1 MELDLALISL
11 GEGVLLGVYQNNF
24 LCASYTSKSK
34 TSEALVEVFSQLFE
48 DFKNPTIYPTIHS
61 DLPAIKGVY
70 YAKGPGSFTSLKL
83 THVFLHTLA
92 LIHDFEL
99 YSTTG
104 FDFNDNTPILAY
116 ANKYFI
122 SKEMESLS
130 DFKDLKIAPKDFMLP
145 SFLEKDKFTQ
155 LNTPFYILP
164 PI

>member
-1 MELDLALISL
+1 MELDLALVSL
-11 GEGVLLGVYQNNF
+11 GDGVLLGVYQNNF

-34 TSEALVEVFSQLFE
+34 TSEALVEVFSQLFK
-48 DFKNPTIYPTIHS
+48 DFKNPT
-61 DLPAIKGVY
+61 LPAVKGVY

-92 LIHDFEL
+92 LIYDFEL

-116 ANKYFI
+116 ANKYFV
-122 SKEMESLS
+122 SKERESLS

-145 SFLEKDKFTQ
+145 PFLEKDKFTQ

>member
-11 GEGVLLGVYQNNF
+11 GDGVLLGVYQDNF
-24 LCASYTSKSK
+24 LCTSYTSKSK
-34 TSEALVEVFSQLFE
+34 TSEALVEVFSQLFK
-48 DFKNPTIYPTIHS
+48 DFKNPT
-61 DLPAIKGVY
+61 LPAIKGVY

-116 ANKYFI
+116 ANKYFV
-122 SKEMESLS
+122 SKETESLS
-130 DFKDLKIAPKDFMLP
+130 DFKDLKIVPKDFMLP
-145 SFLEKDKFTQ
+145 PFLEKDKFTQ
-155 LNTPFYILP
+155 LNTPFYILS

>member
-11 GEGVLLGVYQNNF
+11 GERVLLGVYQNNF

-34 TSEALVEVFSQLFE
+34 TSEALVEVFSQLFK
-48 DFKNPTIYPTIHS
+48 DFKNS
-61 DLPAIKGVY
+61 NLPAIKGVY

-116 ANKYFI
+116 ANKYFV
-122 SKEMESLS
+122 SQERESLT
-130 DFKDLKIAPKDFMLP
+130 DFKDLKIAPKDFKLP

>member
-11 GEGVLLGVYQNNF
+11 GDGVLLGAYQSNF
-24 LCASYTSKSK
+24 LCTSYTSKSK
-34 TSEALVEVFSQLFE
+34 TSEALVEVFSQLFK
-48 DFKNPTIYPTIHS
+48 DFKNPT
-61 DLPAIKGVY
+61 LPAVKGVY

-116 ANKYFI
+116 ANKYFV
-122 SKEMESLS
+122 SQERESLT

>member
-11 GEGVLLGVYQNNF
+11 GEGVLLGVYQSNF

-34 TSEALVEVFSQLFE
+34 TSEALVEVFSQLFK
-48 DFKNPTIYPTIHS
+48 DFKNPT
-61 DLPAIKGVY
+61 LPAINGVY

-104 FDFNDNTPILAY
+104 FDFNDNTPILVY
-116 ANKYFI
+116 ANKYFV
-122 SKEMESLS
+122 SKERESLT
-130 DFKDLKIAPKDFMLP
+130 DFKDLKILPKDFMLP
-145 SFLEKDKFTQ
+145 PFLEKDKFTQ

>member
-34 TSEALVEVFSQLFE
+34 TSEALVEVFSQLFK
-48 DFKNPTIYPTIHS
+48 DFKNPT
-61 DLPAIKGVY
+61 LPAIKGVY

-83 THVFLHTLA
+83 THVFLHTLS

-116 ANKYFI
+116 ANKYFV
-122 SKEMESLS
+122 SKETESLS

-145 SFLEKDKFTQ
+145 PFLEKDKFTQ
-155 LNTPFYILP
+155 LNTPFYILS

>member
-24 LCASYTSKSK
+24 LGASYTSKSK
-34 TSEALVEVFSQLFE
+34 TSEALVEVFSQLFK
-48 DFKNPTIYPTIHS
+48 DFKNPT
-61 DLPAIKGVY
+61 LPAIKGVY

-92 LIHDFEL
+92 LIYDFEL

-116 ANKYFI
+116 ANKYFV
-122 SKEMESLS
+122 SKERENLT

-145 SFLEKDKFTQ
+145 PFLEKDKFTQ

>member
-1 MELDLALISL
+1 MLISL
-11 GEGVLLGVYQNNF
+11 GERVLLGVYQNNF
-24 LCASYTSKSK
+24 LCTSYTSKSK
-34 TSEALVEVFSQLFE
+34 TSEALVEVFSQLFK
-48 DFKNPTIYPTIHS
+48 DFKNPT
-61 DLPAIKGVY
+61 LPAIKGVY

-116 ANKYFI
+116 ANKYFV
-122 SKEMESLS
+122 SKERESLS
-130 DFKDLKIAPKDFMLP
+130 DFKDLKITPKDFMLP
-145 SFLEKDKFTQ
+145 PFLEKDKFTQ
-155 LNTPFYILP
+155 LNTPFYIFP

>member
-11 GEGVLLGVYQNNF
+11 GEGVLLGVYQDNF
-24 LCASYTSKSK
+24 LCTSYTSKSK
-34 TSEALVEVFSQLFE
+34 TSEALVEVFSQLFK
-48 DFKNPTIYPTIHS
+48 DFKNPA
-61 DLPAIKGVY
+61 LPAIKGVY

-83 THVFLHTLA
+83 THIFLHTLA

-116 ANKYFI
+116 ANKYFV
-122 SKEMESLS
+122 SKETESLS

-145 SFLEKDKFTQ
+145 PFLEKDKFTQ
-155 LNTPFYILP
+155 LNTPFYILS

>member
-11 GEGVLLGVYQNNF
+11 GDGVLLGAYQSNF

-34 TSEALVEVFSQLFE
+34 TSEALVEVFSQLFK
-48 DFKNPTIYPTIHS
+48 DFKNST
-61 DLPAIKGVY
+61 LPAIKGVY

-92 LIHDFEL
+92 LIHNFEL

-116 ANKYFI
+116 ANKYFV
-122 SKEMESLS
+122 SKERESLI

>member
-1 MELDLALISL
+1 MLISL

-34 TSEALVEVFSQLFE
+34 TSKALVGVFSQLFK
-48 DFKNPTIYPTIHS
+48 DFKNPN
-61 DLPAIKGVY
+61 LPAIKGVY

-116 ANKYFI
+116 ANKYFV
-122 SKEMESLS
+122 SQERESLT
-130 DFKDLKIAPKDFMLP
+130 DFKDLKIAPKDFKLP

>member
-11 GEGVLLGVYQNNF
+11 GDGVLLGVYQDNF
-24 LCASYTSKSK
+24 LCASYASKSK

-48 DFKNPTIYPTIHS
+48 DFKNPT
-61 DLPAIKGVY
+61 LWAIKGVY

-92 LIHDFEL
+92 LIYNFEL

-104 FDFNDNTPILAY
+104 FDFNGNTPILAY
-116 ANKYFI
+116 ANKYFV
-122 SKEMESLS
+122 SKETGSLT
-130 DFKDLKIAPKDFMLP
+130 DFKDLKMAPKDFMLP
-145 SFLEKDKFTQ
+145 HFLEKGKFTQ

>member
-1 MELDLALISL
+1 M
-11 GEGVLLGVYQNNF
+11 
-24 LCASYTSKSK
+24 
-34 TSEALVEVFSQLFE
+34 EVFSQLFE
-48 DFKNPTIYPTIHS
+48 DFKNPT
-61 DLPAIKGVY
+61 LPAIKGVY

-104 FDFNDNTPILAY
+104 FDFNGNTPILAY
-116 ANKYFI
+116 ANKYFV

>member
-34 TSEALVEVFSQLFE
+34 TSESLVEVFSQLFK
-48 DFKNPTIYPTIHS
+48 DFKNPT
-61 DLPAIKGVY
+61 LPVIKGVY

-116 ANKYFI
+116 ANKYFV
-122 SKEMESLS
+122 SQERESLT
-130 DFKDLKIAPKDFMLP
+130 DFKDLKIAPKDFKLP

>member
-24 LCASYTSKSK
+24 LCASYTSRSK
-34 TSEALVEVFSQLFE
+34 TSEALVEVFSQLFK
-48 DFKNPTIYPTIHS
+48 DFKNPN
-61 DLPAIKGVY
+61 LPAVKGVY

-116 ANKYFI
+116 ANKYFV
-122 SKEMESLS
+122 SQERESLT
-130 DFKDLKIAPKDFMLP
+130 DFKDLKIAPKDFKLP

>member
-24 LCASYTSKSK
+24 LCTSYTSKSK
-34 TSEALVEVFSQLFE
+34 TSEALVEVFSQLFK
-48 DFKNPTIYPTIHS
+48 DFKNPT
-61 DLPAIKGVY
+61 LPAIKGVY

-92 LIHDFEL
+92 LIYDFEL

-116 ANKYFI
+116 ANKYFV
-122 SKEMESLS
+122 SKERESLS
-130 DFKDLKIAPKDFMLP
+130 DFKDLKIAPKDFKLP

-155 LNTPFYILP
+155 LNMPFYILP

>member
-11 GEGVLLGVYQNNF
+11 GEGVLLGVYQDNF
-24 LCASYTSKSK
+24 LCTSYTSKSK
-34 TSEALVEVFSQLFE
+34 TSEALVEVFSQLFK
-48 DFKNPTIYPTIHS
+48 DFKNPT
-61 DLPAIKGVY
+61 LPAIKGVY

-116 ANKYFI
+116 ANKYFV
-122 SKEMESLS
+122 SKETESLS
-130 DFKDLKIAPKDFMLP
+130 DFKDLKIVPKDFMLP
-145 SFLEKDKFTQ
+145 PFLEKDKFTQ
-155 LNTPFYILP
+155 LNTPFYILS

>member
-1 MELDLALISL
+1 MELDLVLISL

-34 TSEALVEVFSQLFE
+34 TSEALVEVFSQLFK
-48 DFKNPTIYPTIHS
+48 DFKNPT
-61 DLPAIKGVY
+61 LPAIKGVY

-116 ANKYFI
+116 ANKYFV
-122 SKEMESLS
+122 SKERESLT
-130 DFKDLKIAPKDFMLP
+130 DFKDLKIVPKDFKLP
-145 SFLEKDKFTQ
+145 PFLEKDKFTQ
-155 LNTPFYILP
+155 LNTPFYILS

>member
-1 MELDLALISL
+1 MLISL

-34 TSEALVEVFSQLFE
+34 TSEALVEVFSQLFK
-48 DFKNPTIYPTIHS
+48 DFKNPT
-61 DLPAIKGVY
+61 LPAIKGVY

-116 ANKYFI
+116 ANKYFV
-122 SKEMESLS
+122 SKERESLS
-130 DFKDLKIAPKDFMLP
+130 DFKDLKIAPKDFKLP

-155 LNTPFYILP
+155 LNMPFYILP

>member
-1 MELDLALISL
+1 MELDLVLISL
-11 GEGVLLGVYQNNF
+11 GDGVLLGVYQNNF
-24 LCASYTSKSK
+24 LGASYTSKAK
-34 TSEALVEVFSQLFE
+34 TSEALVEVFSQLFK
-48 DFKNPTIYPTIHS
+48 DFKNPT
-61 DLPAIKGVY
+61 LPAIKGVY

-116 ANKYFI
+116 ANKYFV

-145 SFLEKDKFTQ
+145 PFLEKDKFTK

>member
-11 GEGVLLGVYQNNF
+11 GEGVLLGAYQNNF

-34 TSEALVEVFSQLFE
+34 TSEALVEVFSQLFK
-48 DFKNPTIYPTIHS
+48 DFKNPT
-61 DLPAIKGVY
+61 LPAIKGVY

-92 LIHDFEL
+92 LIHNFEL

-116 ANKYFI
+116 ANKYFV
-122 SKEMESLS
+122 SKERESLT
-130 DFKDLKIAPKDFMLP
+130 DFKDLKIAPKDFKLP
-145 SFLEKDKFTQ
+145 SFLERDKFAQ

>member
-11 GEGVLLGVYQNNF
+11 GERVLLGVYQNNS
-24 LCASYTSKSK
+24 LKASYTSKAK
-34 TSEALVEVFSQLFE
+34 TSEALVEVFLQLFK
-48 DFKNPTIYPTIHS
+48 DFKNLYPAS
-61 DLPAIKGVY
+61 PVIKGVY

-116 ANKYFI
+116 ANKYFV
-122 SKEMESLS
+122 SKERESLT
-130 DFKDLKIAPKDFMLP
+130 DFKDLKIVPKDFMLP

>member
-11 GEGVLLGVYQNNF
+11 GDGVLLGVYQNNF

-48 DFKNPTIYPTIHS
+48 DFRNPT
-61 DLPAIKGVY
+61 LPAIKGVY

-116 ANKYFI
+116 ANKYFV
-122 SKEMESLS
+122 SKGMESLS

-145 SFLEKDKFTQ
+145 PFLEKDKFTQ

>member
-1 MELDLALISL
+1 MELDLVLISL

-24 LCASYTSKSK
+24 LCTSYTSKSK
-34 TSEALVEVFSQLFE
+34 TSEALVEVFSQLFK
-48 DFKNPTIYPTIHS
+48 DFKNPT
-61 DLPAIKGVY
+61 LPAIKGVY

-92 LIHDFEL
+92 LIHNFEL

-116 ANKYFI
+116 ANKYFV
-122 SKEMESLS
+122 SKETESLT
-130 DFKDLKIAPKDFMLP
+130 DFKDLKIAPKDFKLP

-155 LNTPFYILP
+155 LNMPFYILP

>member
-1 MELDLALISL
+1 MELDLVLISL
-11 GEGVLLGVYQNNF
+11 GDGVLLGVYQNNF
-24 LCASYTSKSK
+24 LCTSYTSKSK
-34 TSEALVEVFSQLFE
+34 TSEALVEVFSQLFK
-48 DFKNPTIYPTIHS
+48 DFKNPT
-61 DLPAIKGVY
+61 LPAIKGVY

-92 LIHDFEL
+92 LIHDFKL

-116 ANKYFI
+116 ANKYFV
-122 SKEMESLS
+122 SKERESLS

-145 SFLEKDKFTQ
+145 PFLEKDKFTQ
-155 LNTPFYILP
+155 LNTPFYILS

>member
-1 MELDLALISL
+1 MELDLVLISL
-11 GEGVLLGVYQNNF
+11 GDGVLLGVYQNNF
-24 LCASYTSKSK
+24 LCASYASKSK
-34 TSEALVEVFSQLFE
+34 TSEALVEVFSQLFK
-48 DFKNPTIYPTIHS
+48 DFKNPT
-61 DLPAIKGVY
+61 LPAIKGVY

-92 LIHDFEL
+92 LVHDFEL
-99 YSTTG
+99 YSTIG

-116 ANKYFI
+116 ANKYFV
-122 SKEMESLS
+122 SKERESLT
-130 DFKDLKIAPKDFMLP
+130 DFKDLKIAPKDFKLP

>member
-34 TSEALVEVFSQLFE
+34 TSEALVEVFSQLFK
-48 DFKNPTIYPTIHS
+48 DFKNPT
-61 DLPAIKGVY
+61 LPAIKGVY

-92 LIHDFEL
+92 LIYDFEL

-116 ANKYFI
+116 ANKYFV
-122 SKEMESLS
+122 SKEMESLT

-145 SFLEKDKFTQ
+145 PFLEKDKFTQ
-155 LNTPFYILP
+155 LNTPFYILS

>member
-1 MELDLALISL
+1 MLISL
-11 GEGVLLGVYQNNF
+11 GEGVSLGVYQNNF
-24 LCASYTSKSK
+24 LFASYTSKSK
-34 TSEALVEVFSQLFE
+34 TSEALVEVFSQLFK
-48 DFKNPTIYPTIHS
+48 DFKNPT
-61 DLPAIKGVY
+61 LPAIKGVY

-116 ANKYFI
+116 ANKYFV
-122 SKEMESLS
+122 SKERESLT
-130 DFKDLKIAPKDFMLP
+130 DFKDLKIAPKDFKLP

-155 LNTPFYILP
+155 LNMPFYILP

>member
-1 MELDLALISL
+1 
-11 GEGVLLGVYQNNF
+11 YQNNF

-34 TSEALVEVFSQLFE
+34 TSEALVEVFSQLFK
-48 DFKNPTIYPTIHS
+48 DFKNPT
-61 DLPAIKGVY
+61 LPAIKGVY

-92 LIHDFEL
+92 LIYDFEL

-116 ANKYFI
+116 ANKYFV
-122 SKEMESLS
+122 SKETESLT

-145 SFLEKDKFTQ
+145 SFLEKDEFTQ

>member
-1 MELDLALISL
+1 M
-11 GEGVLLGVYQNNF
+11 YQNNF

-34 TSEALVEVFSQLFE
+34 TSEALVEVFSQLFK
-48 DFKNPTIYPTIHS
+48 DLKNS
-61 DLPAIKGVY
+61 NLPAIKGVY

-116 ANKYFI
+116 ANKYFV
-122 SKEMESLS
+122 SQERESLT
-130 DFKDLKIAPKDFMLP
+130 DFKDLKIAPKDFKLP

>member
-24 LCASYTSKSK
+24 LCTSYTSKSK
-34 TSEALVEVFSQLFE
+34 TSEALVEVFSQLFK
-48 DFKNPTIYPTIHS
+48 DFKNPT
-61 DLPAIKGVY
+61 LPAVKGVY

-92 LIHDFEL
+92 LIHDFKL

-116 ANKYFI
+116 ANKYFV
-122 SKEMESLS
+122 SKERESLT

-145 SFLEKDKFTQ
+145 PFLEKDKFTQ
-155 LNTPFYILP
+155 LNMPFYILP

>member
-1 MELDLALISL
+1 MELDLVLISL
-11 GEGVLLGVYQNNF
+11 GDGVSLGVYQNNF
-24 LCASYTSKSK
+24 LCTSYTSKSK
-34 TSEALVEVFSQLFE
+34 TSEALVGVFSQLFK
-48 DFKNPTIYPTIHS
+48 DFKNPT
-61 DLPAIKGVY
+61 LPAIKGVY

-99 YSTTG
+99 YSTIG

-116 ANKYFI
+116 ANKYFV
-122 SKEMESLS
+122 SQERESLT
-130 DFKDLKIAPKDFMLP
+130 DFKDLKIAPKDFKLP

-155 LNTPFYILP
+155 FNTPFYILP

>member
-11 GEGVLLGVYQNNF
+11 GDGVLLGVYQNNF
-24 LCASYTSKSK
+24 LCTSYTSKSK
-34 TSEALVEVFSQLFE
+34 TSEALVEVFSQLFK
-48 DFKNPTIYPTIHS
+48 DLKNS
-61 DLPAIKGVY
+61 NLPAIKGVY

-116 ANKYFI
+116 ANKYFV
-122 SKEMESLS
+122 SQERESLS
-130 DFKDLKIAPKDFMLP
+130 DFKDLKILPKDFKLP

>member
-11 GEGVLLGVYQNNF
+11 GEGVSLGVYQNNF

-34 TSEALVEVFSQLFE
+34 TSEALVEVFSQLFK
-48 DFKNPTIYPTIHS
+48 DFKNPN
-61 DLPAIKGVY
+61 LPAVKGVY

-116 ANKYFI
+116 ANKYFV
-122 SKEMESLS
+122 SKERESLT

-145 SFLEKDKFTQ
+145 PFLEKDKFTQ

>member
-11 GEGVLLGVYQNNF
+11 GDGVLLGVYQNNF
-24 LCASYTSKSK
+24 LCTSYTSKSK
-34 TSEALVEVFSQLFE
+34 TSEALVEVFSQLFK
-48 DFKNPTIYPTIHS
+48 DFKNPT
-61 DLPAIKGVY
+61 LPAIKGVY

-116 ANKYFI
+116 ANKYFV
-122 SKEMESLS
+122 SKERESLS
-130 DFKDLKIAPKDFMLP
+130 DFKDLKIVPKDFMLP
-145 SFLEKDKFTQ
+145 PFLEKDKFTQ
-155 LNTPFYILP
+155 LNMPFYILP

>member
-34 TSEALVEVFSQLFE
+34 TSEALVEVFSQLFK
-48 DFKNPTIYPTIHS
+48 DFKNPT
-61 DLPAIKGVY
+61 LPAIKGVY

-92 LIHDFEL
+92 LIYDFEL

-116 ANKYFI
+116 ANKYFV
-122 SKEMESLS
+122 SKERESLT

-145 SFLEKDKFTQ
+145 SFLEKDKFAQ